1 MKKLLYAVT
10 SICLMTGIIFCN
22 NVNTEAKVINNK
34 IVYAKNNE
42 NGIAIKWDVV
52 RNATKYVVY
61 RTNQDRK
68 FEEYDTVNYGNKYLD
83 ENVETGEEYRYVIYS
98 YRYSKKIAES
108 DESEKIVGAPKTV
121 TNVTAKTGKGNE
133 ICITWDIN
141 PYASGYYVYKS
152 SDNKNWDKI
161 GTVYENEGKYIDK
174 NTEYNILN
182 NSTNLNAKLVYKYKV
197 KAFENIDGIT
207 YTSKISNSYG
217 MAIQAKGIDVSH
229 HNGKL
234 DWKKIKKSGVDF
246 AMIRIGYGDSKKG
259 GIKDKNFKY
268 NMKNA
273 KANGVEI
280 GVYFYS
286 YADNIREAKKEAKYV
301 IKKMKKYNIDYPIAY
316 DFENDYRRKR
326 KLKKKNTKIIDAF
339 CKTVEDAGY
348 NTVIYSDA
356 NYFRDF
362 LYTNKLAKY
371 GLWVAR
377 WTYDKN
383 DFRDYDLENVFIWQ
397 YSDKGRMKGCNY
409 PLDLNVSFICKNNKI
424 TDNNKFT
431 YK

>member
-34 IVYAKNNE
+34 IVYTKNNE

-61 RTNQDRK
+61 RTNQNGN

-108 DESEKIVGAPKTV
+108 DESKKIVGAPKTV
-121 TNVTAKTGKGNE
+121 TNVTAKTGKGDE

-182 NSTNLNAKLVYKYKV
+182 NSTKLNAKLVYKYKV
-197 KAFENIDGIT
+197 KAFENIDGIS

-229 HNGKL
+229 HNGKI

-259 GIKDKNFKY
+259 GIKDKKFKY

-286 YADNIREAKKEAKYV
+286 YADSIRESKKEAKYV

-362 LYTNKLAKY
+362 LYTKKLAKY

-409 PLDLNVSFICKNNKI
+409 PLDLNASFICKN
-424 TDNNKFT
+424 DN
-431 YK
+431 

>member
-34 IVYAKNNE
+34 IVYVKNNE

-61 RTNQDRK
+61 RTNQDGK

-108 DESEKIVGAPKTV
+108 DESEKIVGDPKTV
-121 TNVTAKTGKGNE
+121 TNVTAKTGKGDE

-182 NSTNLNAKLVYKYKV
+182 NSTKLNAKLVYKYKV
-197 KAFENIDGIT
+197 KAFENIDGRT

-217 MAIQAKGIDVSH
+217 MAIQEKGIDVSH
-229 HNGKL
+229 HNGKI

-259 GIKDKNFKY
+259 GIKDKKFKY

-362 LYTNKLAKY
+362 LYTKKLAKY

-397 YSDKGRMKGCNY
+397 YSDKGRIKGCDY
-409 PLDLNVSFICKNNKI
+409 PLDLNASFICKN
-424 TDNNKFT
+424 DN
-431 YK
+431 

>member
-34 IVYAKNNE
+34 IVYTKNNE

-61 RTNQDRK
+61 RTNQNGN

-108 DESEKIVGAPKTV
+108 DESKKIVGAPKTV
-121 TNVTAKTGKGNE
+121 TNVTAKTGKGDE

-182 NSTNLNAKLVYKYKV
+182 NSTKLNAKLVYKYKV
-197 KAFENIDGIT
+197 KAFENIDGIS

-229 HNGKL
+229 HNGKI

-259 GIKDKNFKY
+259 GIKDKKFKY

-286 YADNIREAKKEAKYV
+286 YADSIREAKKEAKYV

-362 LYTNKLAKY
+362 LYTKKLAKY

-409 PLDLNVSFICKNNKI
+409 PLDLNASIICKN
-424 TDNNKFT
+424 DN
-431 YK
+431 

>member
-34 IVYAKNNE
+34 IVYVKNNE

-61 RTNQDRK
+61 RTNQDGK

-108 DESEKIVGAPKTV
+108 DESEKIVGDPKTV
-121 TNVTAKTGKGNE
+121 TNVTAKTGKGDE

-161 GTVYENEGKYIDK
+161 GIVYENEGKYIDK

-182 NSTNLNAKLVYKYKV
+182 NSTKLNAKLVYKYKV

-217 MAIQAKGIDVSH
+217 MAIQEKGIDVSH
-229 HNGKL
+229 HNGKI

-246 AMIRIGYGDSKKG
+246 AMIRIGYFAGVSVDNSFV
-259 GIKDKNFKY
+259 KNL
-268 NMKNA
+268 
-273 KANGVEI
+273 
-280 GVYFYS
+280 
-286 YADNIREAKKEAKYV
+286 NI
-301 IKKMKKYNIDYPIAY
+301 I
-316 DFENDYRRKR
+316 
-326 KLKKKNTKIIDAF
+326 
-339 CKTVEDAGY
+339 
-348 NTVIYSDA
+348 
-356 NYFRDF
+356 
-362 LYTNKLAKY
+362 
-371 GLWVAR
+371 
-377 WTYDKN
+377 
-383 DFRDYDLENVFIWQ
+383 
-397 YSDKGRMKGCNY
+397 
-409 PLDLNVSFICKNNKI
+409 
-424 TDNNKFT
+424 
-431 YK
+431 